1 MWYQQGSNYEQFCY
15 DIHYQNW
22 PFDCNVWLPNNRLEG
37 HQALPYNEP
46 DYRTCNPT
54 SRHGT
59 GFTYTCPRPTVEP
72 LWSRTSCRV
81 RFTAQTVL
89 DKLFPY
95 LAQMITSMTFDLD
108 LCLPVFFLA
117 VTLLISWI
125 MWQKFSTA
133 NLALAGFPLTKTVGE
148 NLASRL

>member
-1 MWYQQGSNYEQFCY
+1 MWYQQGYNYEQFCY
-15 DIHYQNW
+15 NDIHSQNW

-89 DKLFPY
+89 DKFFPY
-95 LAQMITSMTFDLD
+95 LAQMITSMCRTHRPLTLTYVFQY
-108 LCLPVFFLA
+108 FFLA

-125 MWQKFSTA
+125 IFICGRNTA
-133 NLALAGFPLTKTVGE
+133 HEGTMCYITFPGQ
-148 NLASRL
+148 